1 MTRKRAGMVGWM
13 SGSAARAWL
22 GGVNI
27 AQWSPGTVLR
37 RGDERVLHLPRHGGE
52 RRNPN
57 QGKCRSPVLSWGEV
71 RSAHHPISICTFL
84 APPMEPA
91 YLDRASCRRS
101 GARPNAS
108 STGARCGSRDRR
120 RPSTWSGRD
129 IAAGRRCRRR
139 PGRAPAAFA
148 ARDENDLEISAVEV
162 VSAISEGRDSEVT
175 ILGSPCH
182 NMQTKTYML
191 TTYTHRTRPFP
202 AGGKSQA
209 ARRSRRGG
217 GEGKRRSH
225 SAAEAAAGVA

>member
-1 MTRKRAGMVGWM
+1 MGRNDT
-13 SGSAARAWL
+13 RAW
-22 GGVNI
+22 GWVETARWWHI
-27 AQWSPGTVLR
+27 TSR
-37 RGDERVLHLPRHGGE
+37 CEGDALVLHLSRHGGE
-52 RRNPN
+52 RHNFKG
-57 QGKCRSPVLSWGEV
+57 GKCRPPALSWGEV

-108 STGARCGSRDRR
+108 SAGARCGSRDRR

-148 ARDENDLEISAVEV
+148 ARDENDLEIRAVEV
-162 VSAISEGRDSEVT
+162 LPAISEGRDSEVT

-191 TTYTHRTRPFP
+191 TT
-202 AGGKSQA
+202 
-209 ARRSRRGG
+209 
-217 GEGKRRSH
+217 
-225 SAAEAAAGVA
+225 